1 MDMDGALTSTPGDP
15 IETYISV
22 LNALENLHR
31 APVLGEVL
39 NGMGDDEDEEE
50 ILSDGK
56 PGSRMTL
63 WARRLGAQLAFVSHY
78 TAFAHGGVA
87 DATVSTQ
94 QRRDRGGVAQVTNVT
109 ILHYLR
115 VLRGGEIVASWP
127 LNAPVP
133 ADELLA
139 FCSPAPFGDLH
150 TQTTVHEPTVRTAM
164 ELPVSTLLWDFHHKN
179 AL

>member
-1 MDMDGALTSTPGDP
+1 MDGALTSTPGDP

-22 LNALENLHR
+22 LNALENLHS

-39 NGMGDDEDEEE
+39 NGMLGDNEDEEE
-50 ILSDGK
+50 IPPDGE

-78 TAFAHGGVA
+78 TAFARGGVA

-94 QRRDRGGVAQVTNVT
+94 QRRDRGGVANVT

-133 ADELLA
+133 ADELLT

-164 ELPVSTLLWDFHHKN
+164 ELPVSTLCVGFSHN